1 MPNESQQHIAHKIM
15 LEFPDIDEV
24 RAVRL
29 VLSRST
35 QFLQTWVQ
43 TWVQD
48 FAVVRR
54 EAMINLLST
63 PHPSN

>member
-43 TWVQD
+43 D